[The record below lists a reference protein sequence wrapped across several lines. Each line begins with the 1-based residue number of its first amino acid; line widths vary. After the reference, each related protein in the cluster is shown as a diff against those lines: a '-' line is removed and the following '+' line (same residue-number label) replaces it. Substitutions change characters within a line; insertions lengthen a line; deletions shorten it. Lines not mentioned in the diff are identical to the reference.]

1 MKKMLPNAT
10 GTSISFAAG
19 TPVPFTQS
27 FTFPG
32 SYRLPVDGQASH
44 IINLTTENSV
54 EEFGNLQAI
63 VFVEDDS
70 KKEVWQ
76 SQSTAAVFPLS
87 VKEVSNSNLFK
98 VYPNPAE
105 NNFTVEFN
113 KTTSGSIR
121 IIDLSGKEVL
131 NTSITAINQ
140 SIDCSSLKNGL
151 YVVQIEA
158 DGVLSSQK
166 LNIIK

>member
-1 MKKMLPNAT
+1 M
-10 GTSISFAAG
+10 
-19 TPVPFTQS
+19 
-27 FTFPG
+27 
-32 SYRLPVDGQASH
+32 PVDGQASH

-87 VKEVSNSNLFK
+87 VKEVRNSNLFK

-105 NNFTVEFN
+105 SNFTVEFN

-131 NTSITAINQ
+131 NTTITSINQ

-151 YVVQIEA
+151 YVVQIDA
-158 DGVLSSQK
+158 DGTLSSQK